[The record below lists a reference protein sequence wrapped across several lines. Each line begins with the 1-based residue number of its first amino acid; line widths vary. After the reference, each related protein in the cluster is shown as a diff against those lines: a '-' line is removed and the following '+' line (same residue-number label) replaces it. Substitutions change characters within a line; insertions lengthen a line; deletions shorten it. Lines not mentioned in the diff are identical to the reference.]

1 MHFYDL
7 KIINSMP
14 SYNITSIKIN
24 KRTEFG
30 SLLNVL
36 HVLLSDIVM
45 CTKNT
50 CIILQR

>member
-1 MHFYDL
+1 MLFYDL
-7 KIINSMP
+7 KIINSML
-14 SYNITSIKIN
+14 SYNITSIKI
-24 KRTEFG
+24 KRTEFS

-36 HVLLSDIVM
+36 HVLLNDIVM